1 MLFMIIKVIT
11 IRFTEGVL
19 TRRYYDLLK
28 VRIVRFFV
36 LLTAIY
42 STESAGQSNQS
53 WTEYM
58 LNYPFANRWNV
69 EFAGTYATVL
79 EQPKWR
85 SLDVQVTPE
94 YAISQYFDVM
104 GALYFGET
112 FQNKSITT
120 MELREM
126 LGTRIHFT
134 PNKRI
139 LTRLLIRFEQ
149 RNQRDQETMEWS
161 HSTRS
166 RWRAETVIPL
176 NKPTMFAGDK
186 LWYAVVDT
194 EAFIIKDQDVQER
207 FANRLRIRAGLG
219 YRFSYA
225 LRIELMYT
233 LQRSKNTLD
242 GDFFTSDNIFRFR
255 IKQYLNKSAP
265 QQDKGAGN

>member
-1 MLFMIIKVIT
+1 MTIRVIT
-11 IRFTEGVL
+11 IRCTEGVL
-19 TRRYYDLLK
+19 TSRFYDLLK

-36 LLTAIY
+36 LLAAGY

-58 LNYPFANRWNV
+58 LNYPFANSWNV
-69 EFAGTYATVL
+69 EFAATYATVL

-85 SLDVQVTPE
+85 SFDVQVTPE
-94 YAISQYFDVM
+94 YSISQHFDVM
-104 GALYFGET
+104 GALLVSET
-112 FQNKSITT
+112 FQNKALSTF
-120 MELREM
+120 EVREM

-149 RNQRDQETMEWS
+149 RNQKDQETDRWS

-166 RWRAETVIPL
+166 RLRAETVIPL
-176 NKPTMFAGDK
+176 NKPTMFAGDN
-186 LWYAVVDT
+186 LWYAVADA
-194 EAFIIKDQDVQER
+194 EAFFIKDQDVQER

-233 LQRSKNTLD
+233 LQQSKNTLD

-265 QQDKGAGN
+265 QKDKGTGN